1 MEDNSD
7 LSSRGRFLMIET
19 LFTQALGLV
28 APWQVD
34 HVNFVQEAG
43 RIDFRVKFGAAIH
56 ACPACGEGAQPLHG
70 RLARTWRHLDFF
82 EYEAHL
88 HAEVPRVAWVSERF
102 AVQGLLPSNPLTK
115 ALAYARDRRFGLE
128 VFLTDPDVPID
139 TNHLE
144 RTLRAIPMGRR
155 NWLSCWTE
163 LGLGTSASSRA

>member
-1 MEDNSD
+1 
-7 LSSRGRFLMIET
+7 MIET

-115 ALAYARDRRFGLE
+115 ALTYAMPATDKAGWRCFSPTRTCRSTPTTSNVPCVRFRWG
-128 VFLTDPDVPID
+128 V
-139 TNHLE
+139 
-144 RTLRAIPMGRR
+144 AIGCPAGPS
-155 NWLSCWTE
+155 W
-163 LGLGTSASSRA
+163 G